1 MPNGKQKISMIS
13 KNQIKFIHSLEQKK
27 IRDREGLF
35 IAEGP
40 KTVADLMS
48 IYEPVELYATE
59 EWFDKRPTIKQHCTQ
74 ITEDELHK
82 ISFLKHPQ
90 QVLGVFPI
98 PHNEID
104 YNICQNELCLALD
117 GVQDPGNLGT
127 IIRIADWFGIS
138 TIFCGEGTADA
149 FNPKVVQATMGS
161 IARVKIVNVNL
172 CELLDKLPNSIPTY
186 ATSLNGRNIYDQ
198 QLSTNGLIIMG
209 NEGNGISSEV
219 MSKVNHT
226 ILIPNYSQANGIDS
240 LNVAIATALT
250 CAEFRRNK

>member
-1 MPNGKQKISMIS
+1 MIS
-13 KNQIKFIHSLEQKK
+13 KNQIKFIHSLELKK
-27 IRDREGLF
+27 TRDREGLF

-59 EWFDKRPTIKQHCTQ
+59 EWFANRPEIKQNSTQ
-74 ITEDELHK
+74 ITKEELHK

-90 QVLGVFPI
+90 QVLGIFPI
-98 PHNEID
+98 PHHETD
-104 YNICQNELCLALD
+104 YNICQHELCLALD

-149 FNPKVVQATMGS
+149 FNPKAIQATMGS

-172 CELLDKLPNSIPTY
+172 CELLDKLPYNIPTY
-186 ATSLNGRNIYDQ
+186 ATSLNGKNIYEQ

-226 ILIPNYSQANGIDS
+226 ILIPNYSQTNGIDS